1 MSMDTNEA
9 KLKQE
14 IEETLDE
21 VRTAIRHHGG
31 DVELVGFDVGEGT
44 VEVRLHG
51 ACVGCP
57 MSEMTLKDGVE
68 AALKPKFPWIK
79 KVVAVE

>member
-14 IEETLDE
+14 IEQNLDE
-21 VRTAIRHHGG
+21 IRIAIKHHGG
-31 DVELVGFDVGEGT
+31 DVELVGFDVADGT
-44 VEVRLHG
+44 VKVRLHG

-57 MSEMTLKDGVE
+57 MSEITLKDGVE

-79 KVVAVE
+79 SVLAVE

>member
-1 MSMDTNEA
+1 MSMSQDEA

-14 IEETLDE
+14 IESCLEE
-21 VRTAIRHHGG
+21 VRQAIRLHGG

-44 VEVRLHG
+44 VKVRLHG

-79 KVVAVE
+79 SVVAVE